1 MNRYDEIKNL
11 VSLSKKALNRTITE
25 DYNHILGKHGLLTEA
40 EVESEVDTEV
50 ETKVETSDDEKEDEK
65 IVKSDKVRTFKISG
79 GIISIHGKDKANLQ
93 LTYDEKTAFQ
103 ETMDEFRQEVSELVD
118 FNKLNLYEANV
129 EWSGEIPEL
138 EMEFFFSVNESD
150 GIYIKADMV
159 QINQDYLEMIE
170 KLKKYYEKFKERW
183 SRIIASRKETS
194 EIEK

>member
-11 VSLSKKALNRTITE
+11 VGLSKKALSRTITE
-25 DYNHILGKHGLLTEA
+25 DYNDILSKHGLLTEA
-40 EVESEVDTEV
+40 EVETKFETAEV
-50 ETKVETSDDEKEDEK
+50 EKDDDEK

-118 FNKLNLYEANV
+118 FNKLNVYEDNV
-129 EWSGEIPEL
+129 EWSGKIPEL
-138 EMEFFFSVNESD
+138 ELEFFFSVNESD
-150 GIYIKADMV
+150 GLYVKSDMI

-170 KLKKYYEKFKERW
+170 KLKGYYEKFKERW

-194 EIEK
+194 DIEK